1 MLPCD
6 FDTDDEL
13 TNQYY
18 LDEKV
23 KYAEKLK
30 KQTSAIT
37 SLNNYINN
45 DIKTF
50 ESRRFYGM
58 IKRKPM

>member
-18 LDEKV
+18 LKEKAE
-23 KYAEKLK
+23 YAEKLK
-30 KQTSAIT
+30 KQTS
-37 SLNNYINN
+37 
-45 DIKTF
+45 
-50 ESRRFYGM
+50 
-58 IKRKPM
+58 